1 MNRALVMLVSFAALA
16 SCSPVEIPERD
27 MPSIAPPDRFTESGG
42 DVQPPAEWWRAYGDP
57 TLDAQVESAL
67 SSNLD
72 LRQAWSRLAQAA
84 AVARITGASLLPEI
98 DLTSSASRNRGD
110 TSSSV
115 TYSSSWAVGFGL
127 SWEVDLWRK
136 IANQTEAAVLAARAS
151 RQDVEHTALLLSGTV
166 TETWF
171 TIREQAELLNVIEDQ
186 IRLSKKLL
194 QAVEYR
200 YANGL
205 ADALQVYQQR
215 QQLEGVRV
223 QLPPARAT
231 LETSLN
237 ALMVLQGNPPEA
249 LDLALIEASLPPL
262 PPLPIL
268 GSPAALV
275 ESRPDL
281 RAARDRLAAADHE
294 VAAAVANMLPTISFS
309 LGYDFLSSS
318 FASPFNSGMASVG
331 GSLLQP
337 LFDSDRRGAEVV
349 RRRAIVQE
357 RLDAFSEAFL
367 SALREV
373 EDALDRER
381 NQVELLAEITAQ
393 IELSE
398 RQLQAAR
405 TSYTDGVAEYL
416 DVINAVQIQQSL
428 QRQQVSAHKQ
438 LLTYRANLYRA
449 LGGTW
454 MNELMPPPVDV
465 ELERQAG
472 TPVGEENE
480 V

>member
-1 MNRALVMLVSFAALA
+1 MTRLIVIITGVATMC
-16 SCSPVEIPERD
+16 SCNPVEIPTRT
-27 MPSIAPPDRFTESGG
+27 MPQVGSPSSFSEAGGVIEPPIR
-42 DVQPPAEWWRAYGDP
+42 WWQAFDDP
-57 TLDAQVESAL
+57 VLDAQVDAAL
-67 SSNLD
+67 SSNLN
-72 LRQAWSRLAQAA
+72 LSQAWSRLAQAA
-84 AVARITGASLLPEI
+84 ATARITGASLLPEVN
-98 DLTSSASRNRGD
+98 LTSSAARNRGD
-110 TSSSV
+110 SSSGI

-127 SWEVDLWRK
+127 SWEIDLWRK
-136 IANQTEAAVLAARAS
+136 IANQTEAAVLAALAS
-151 RQDVEHTALLLSGTV
+151 RQDVDHTALLLTGTV
-166 TETWF
+166 TDTWF
-171 TIREQAELLNVIEDQ
+171 TIREQAELIKVIEEQ
-186 IRLSKKLL
+186 IFLSEKLL

-205 ADALQVYQQR
+205 TDALQVYQQR
-215 QQLEGVRV
+215 QQLEGVRI
-223 QLPPARAT
+223 QLPPARSQ
-231 LETSLN
+231 LETSMN
-237 ALMVLQGNPPEA
+237 ALNVLQGNPPEA
-249 LDLALIEASLPPL
+249 FDLALIETSLPELPPL
-262 PPLPIL
+262 PVL
-268 GSPAALV
+268 GSPANLV
-275 ESRPDL
+275 SARPDL

-337 LFDSDRRGAEVV
+337 LFDGDRRGAEVV

-367 SALREV
+367 KALQEV

-381 NQVELLAEITAQ
+381 NQIELLAEIAAQ
-393 IELSE
+393 IKLAE

-416 DVINAVQIQQSL
+416 DVISAVQTQQSL

-438 LLTYRANLYRA
+438 LLAYRASLYRA

-454 MNELMPPPVDV
+454 MHELTPPPVDA
-465 ELERQAG
+465 ELEHQAG
-472 TPVGEENE
+472 TSLEEENE
-480 V
+480 A

>member
-1 MNRALVMLVSFAALA
+1 MTRLIVIITGVATMC
-16 SCSPVEIPERD
+16 SCNPVEIPTRT
-27 MPSIAPPDRFTESGG
+27 MPQVGSPSSFSEVGGVIEPPIR
-42 DVQPPAEWWRAYGDP
+42 WWQAFDDP
-57 TLDAQVESAL
+57 VLDAQVDAAL
-67 SSNLD
+67 SSNLN
-72 LRQAWSRLAQAA
+72 LSQAWSRLAQAA
-84 AVARITGASLLPEI
+84 ATARITGASLLPEVN
-98 DLTSSASRNRGD
+98 LTSSAARNRGD
-110 TSSSV
+110 SSSGI

-127 SWEVDLWRK
+127 SWEIDLWRK
-136 IANQTEAAVLAARAS
+136 IANQTEAAVLAALAS
-151 RQDVEHTALLLSGTV
+151 RQDVDHTALLLTGTV
-166 TETWF
+166 TDTWF
-171 TIREQAELLNVIEDQ
+171 TIREQAELIKVIEEQ
-186 IRLSKKLL
+186 IFLSEKLL

-205 ADALQVYQQR
+205 TDALQVYQQR
-215 QQLEGVRV
+215 QQLEGVRI
-223 QLPPARAT
+223 QLPPARSQ
-231 LETSLN
+231 LETSMN
-237 ALMVLQGNPPEA
+237 ALNVLQGNPPEA
-249 LDLALIEASLPPL
+249 FDLALIETSLPELPPL
-262 PPLPIL
+262 PVL
-268 GSPAALV
+268 GSPANLV
-275 ESRPDL
+275 SARPDL

-337 LFDSDRRGAEVV
+337 LFDGDRRGAEVV

-367 SALREV
+367 KALQEV

-381 NQVELLAEITAQ
+381 NQIELLAEIAAQ
-393 IELSE
+393 IKLAE

-416 DVINAVQIQQSL
+416 DVISAVQTQQSL

-438 LLTYRANLYRA
+438 LLAYRASLYRA

-454 MNELMPPPVDV
+454 MHELTPPPVDA
-465 ELERQAG
+465 ELEHQAG
-472 TPVGEENE
+472 TSLEEENE
-480 V
+480 A